1 MPPTP
6 VVTCF
11 LRDRGDVLLLRRSD
25 AVGSYRG
32 RWGAVSG
39 HVARSGVEPTDPD
52 REPLAAARAEVAEE
66 TGLRDACELV
76 RRGDPF
82 AVEDPDHGPWRV
94 HPFLFDCDS
103 RAVEPNEETAET
115 AWVPP
120 PGILR
125 RETVPELWTSYDRVR
140 PTVETVRADRE
151 HGSAALSVRAL
162 AVLRDRAGE
171 LAVAGDLPDEDAWAD
186 LAALA
191 GGLLAARPGM
201 AALANRVHRAMATA
215 AERTPAAVEDS
226 ADAALAAAL
235 DADEEAAA
243 VAADRLSG
251 TVLTLSRSGTVLAA
265 LERADVDAVVVAAS
279 RPGCEGV
286 EVAETL
292 ADAGTDVTLVPDAAV
307 AHHLATADV
316 EAVVVG
322 ADAVLPDGAVV
333 NKVGTRA
340 VALAAARE
348 DVPLYAVAARDK
360 VRPGDPGRGSP
371 DDPSRGSRNDTPT
384 DLGSVDPAAVYDG
397 DADLRVATPLFDVTP
412 PDLVAAVLT
421 EEGQLATADVERVAA
436 EHRELAAWRG

>member
-11 LRDRGDVLLLRRSD
+11 LRNRGDVLLLRRSD
-25 AVGSYRG
+25 AVGSYAG

-39 HVARSGVEPTDPD
+39 HIARSGVEPTDPD

-66 TGLRDACELV
+66 TGLLDACELV
-76 RRGDPF
+76 RAGETF
-82 AVEDPDHGPWRV
+82 VVEDPDHGPWRV
-94 HPFLFDCDS
+94 HPFLFDCGS

-120 PGILR
+120 PDILR

-140 PTVETVRADRE
+140 PTVATVRDDRE

-171 LAVAGDLPDEDAWAD
+171 LAVAGDLPEEDAWAD

-191 GGLLAARPGM
+191 AELVDARPGM
-201 AALANRVHRAMATA
+201 AALANRVNRAMSTA
-215 AERTPAAVEDS
+215 DERTPAAVEES
-226 ADAALAAAL
+226 AGAALAAAL

-265 LERADVDAVVVAAS
+265 LERAALEAVVVATS
-279 RPGCEGV
+279 RPGGEGV
-286 EVAETL
+286 DVAERL
-292 ADAGTDVTLVPDAAV
+292 ADAGADVTLVADAAV

-316 EAVVVG
+316 DAVVVG
-322 ADAVLPDGAVV
+322 ADAVLADGAVV

-348 DVPLYAVAARDK
+348 DVPVYAVAARDK
-360 VRPGDPGRGSP
+360 VRAGDAASGTTA
-371 DDPSRGSRNDTPT
+371 DTPT
-384 DLGSVDPAAVYDG
+384 DPGSVDPAGVYDG
-397 DADLRVATPLFDVTP
+397 AADLRVATPLFDVTP

-421 EEGQLATADVERVAA
+421 EAGPLATAGVERVAA
-436 EHRELAAWRG
+436 DHRELAAWRG